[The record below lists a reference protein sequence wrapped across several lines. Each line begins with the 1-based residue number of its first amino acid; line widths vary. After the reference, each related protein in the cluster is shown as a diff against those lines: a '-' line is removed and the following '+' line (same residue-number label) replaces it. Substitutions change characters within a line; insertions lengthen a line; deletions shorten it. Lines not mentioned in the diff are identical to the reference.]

1 MEAASFFEARKKD
14 TADSATAAEE
24 RSRWHAQIKQT
35 TLEKPIFDGEC
46 TLKKFAGKGA
56 WTFVM
61 MPSDAGLPKK
71 KNNTV
76 RVRGFIDDYEFKD
89 FNMWAMKEGNFIA
102 VKAEIRKK
110 IQKEEGDVVKV
121 LLFLDEAQQV
131 IPEDFLICLREEP
144 KLHEL
149 FESYPKKRQKE
160 TTDWIFS
167 AKTEDEKISRMVQ
180 TLEKL
185 EHELDL

>member
-1 MEAASFFEARKKD
+1 
-14 TADSATAAEE
+14 
-24 RSRWHAQIKQT
+24 
-35 TLEKPIFDGEC
+35 LETPIFEGEC

-56 WTFVM
+56 WTFIM
-61 MPSDAGLPKK
+61 MPSDASLPKK
-71 KNNTV
+71 KNNTL
-76 RVRGFIDDYEFKD
+76 RVRGFIDEYELKD

-121 LLFLDEAQQV
+121 LLYLDEAEQI

-149 FESYPKKRQKE
+149 FESYPEKRKKE
-160 TTDWIFS
+160 TTNWIFS
-167 AKTEDEKISRMVQ
+167 ATTEDEKIMRIAK
-180 TLEKL
+180 TLERL

>member
-1 MEAASFFEARKKD
+1 M
-14 TADSATAAEE
+14 
-24 RSRWHAQIKQT
+24 
-35 TLEKPIFDGEC
+35 EKPIFDGEC
-46 TLKKFAGKGA
+46 TLKKFTGKGA

-61 MPSDAGLPKK
+61 MPSDASLPKK
-71 KNNTV
+71 KNNTL
-76 RVRGFIDDYEFKD
+76 RVRGFIDEYELKD

-110 IQKEEGDVVKV
+110 IQKEEGDIVKV
-121 LLFLDEAQQV
+121 LLYLDEAQQI

-149 FESYPKKRQKE
+149 FESYPKNRQKE

-167 AKTEDEKISRMVQ
+167 AKTEDEKITRIAK